1 MKRESCVAD
10 GILFKIGIHMHYI
23 KKKKR
28 CLFFILPF
36 LTLLEEML
44 QLRLF
49 CDCHN
54 PRIMLSLF
62 WNQIVPGVI

>member
-28 CLFFILPF
+28 KKKKMPLFHFTFSYFVRGNAAAQVIL
-36 LTLLEEML
+36 
-44 QLRLF
+44 
-49 CDCHN
+49 
-54 PRIMLSLF
+54 
-62 WNQIVPGVI
+62 